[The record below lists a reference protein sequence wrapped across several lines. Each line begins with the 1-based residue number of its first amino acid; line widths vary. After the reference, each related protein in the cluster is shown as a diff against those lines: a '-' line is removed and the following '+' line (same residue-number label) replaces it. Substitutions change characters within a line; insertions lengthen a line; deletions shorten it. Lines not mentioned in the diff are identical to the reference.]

1 MASIGQCRSTRHC
14 AARGVDSLVKSLLD
28 NGIAPNSN
36 VYAELG
42 STWRLVMRDPTQA
55 AHTLG
60 KLLRYVGEKRVL
72 WGTDAIWYGSPQ
84 DQIQALRAFQ
94 ISPELQQR
102 HGYPALTPEIKA
114 DILGLN
120 AAPIYGVDAVKAR
133 KRAEGDPIDR
143 LKSAYREA
151 PRPSFATY
159 GLRDAVEWRH
169 FRAVHGDGPG

>member
-72 WGTDAIWYGSPQ
+72 WGTDAIWYGTPQ
-84 DQIQALRAFQ
+84 WQIEAFRRFQ
-94 ISPELQQR
+94 IPESLVER
-102 HGYPALTPEIKA
+102 HKFQPLTREVKEQIF
-114 DILGLN
+114 GLT
-120 AAPIYGVDAVKAR
+120 AARLFGLDVRATRAAVPKDAVGR
-133 KRAEGDPIDR
+133 LRMSYLEEGPAPSHR
-143 LKSAYREA
+143 L
-151 PRPSFATY
+151 Y
-159 GLRDAVEWRH
+159 GWIAN
-169 FRAVHGDGPG
+169 